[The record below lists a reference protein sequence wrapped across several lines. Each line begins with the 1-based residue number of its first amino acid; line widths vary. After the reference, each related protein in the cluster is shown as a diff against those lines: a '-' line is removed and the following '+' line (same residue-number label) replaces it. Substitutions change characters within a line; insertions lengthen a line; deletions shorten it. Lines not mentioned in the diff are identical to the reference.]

1 MLYLYLIKQDE
12 IDGYDTY
19 DSAVVVAENEQQ
31 AREINPASTNFNYRW
46 HDGKWQIR
54 NRQTKEW
61 SDATPCD
68 TWSTP
73 EHVRVTML
81 GALNIGS
88 NFKAGTV
95 VCSSFNAG

>member
-1 MLYLYLIKQDE
+1 MLYLYLIKQNE
-12 IDGYDTY
+12 ITGYDTY

-31 AREINPASTNFNYRW
+31 AREINPASTSCNYRW
-46 HDGKWQIR
+46 REGIWQIQNWR
-54 NRQTKEW
+54 TKEW

-73 EHVRVTML
+73 EHVKVTML
-81 GALNIGS
+81 GVLNLGS
-88 NFKAGTV
+88 NFKAGDV